1 MTFEARPDVHCQCKY
16 YMMTLE
22 ATGDVTPLRL
32 TPADVRMLGER
43 YRVVAFVY
51 APDAE
56 NALKLTRA
64 YLTEKGAPPA
74 ETQRIVARELGKA
87 GDA

>member
-22 ATGDVTPLRL
+22 CTGEITPLRVTPLEVK
-32 TPADVRMLGER
+32 ALGER
-43 YRVVAFVY
+43 FRIVAFVY
-51 APDAE
+51 ASDAE
-56 NALKLTRA
+56 NAYKLTRA
-64 YLTEKGAPPA
+64 WLIEQGRPPNEA
-74 ETQRIVARELGKA
+74 ECIVARELGKA

>member
-1 MTFEARPDVHCQCKY
+1 MPPDVHCQCKY

-22 ATGDVTPLRL
+22 CTGEVTPLRL
-32 TPADVRMLGER
+32 APEEVKMLGER
-43 YRVVAFVY
+43 YRIVAFVY

-56 NALKLTRA
+56 NALMLTRA
-64 YLTEKGAPPA
+64 YLTEQGRQPA
-74 ETQRIVARELGKA
+74 DGQRIVARELGKA

>member
-1 MTFEARPDVHCQCKY
+1 MISNHCLCKY

-22 ATGDVTPLRL
+22 PTGEVTPLRVA
-32 TPADVRMLGER
+32 ADEVKLLGER
-43 YRVVAFVY
+43 FRVVAFVY

-56 NALKLTRA
+56 NALKLTRE
-64 YLTEKGAPPA
+64 YLTGQGRPLED
-74 ETQRIVARELGKA
+74 TRRIVARELGKA

>member
-1 MTFEARPDVHCQCKY
+1 MPPDVHCQCKY

-22 ATGDVTPLRL
+22 TTGEVTPLRL
-32 TPADVRMLGER
+32 TPADVKMLGER
-43 YRVVAFVY
+43 YRVIAFVY
-51 APDAE
+51 AQDAE

-64 YLTEKGAPPA
+64 YLTELGRPHA
-74 ETQRIVARELGKA
+74 EVQLIVAHELGKA